1 MSTIP
6 LELISQ
12 VPVRVKT
19 PTQVKVRKEVS
30 FEEAGTDSQ
39 IAKFLQTKD
48 PDLQAEI
55 RSAQVYLAIQNVDV
69 DSYESKTEIK
79 KSVEIDGKQEKAPA
93 IKDPAS
99 VLSLEI

>member
-1 MSTIP
+1 MSVNP
-6 LELISQ
+6 LEVQSQ
-12 VPVRVKT
+12 VPVLVKT

-30 FEEAGTDSQ
+30 FEQAGTESQ

-48 PDLQAEI
+48 LDLQLEI
-55 RSAQVYLAIQNVDV
+55 RSAQVYLEIQNIDV

-79 KSVEIDGKQEKAPA
+79 SSVEIDGKQEKAPA

-99 VLSLEI
+99 VLSLAI